1 MNVLRRFSEIE
12 DRDKSFARSRPLG
25 LPRPNISLLQNLMSL
40 MTVLIYSEN
49 FFVGNERRCCC
60 IVARQIATED
70 QRRTE
75 DAPQRHHRSLLVW
88 RELRRSTSAFLVGY
102 T

>member
-12 DRDKSFARSRPLG
+12 DRDKMFSRSGPLSF
-25 LPRPNISLLQNLMSL
+25 PRPNVSLLQGLMST
-40 MTVLIYSEN
+40 MTVLVHGED
-49 FFVGNERRCCC
+49 FFISNERRCCC
-60 IVARQIATED
+60 IVARQIAAED

-75 DAPQRHHRSLLVW
+75 DAPQRHHCSPLVW
-88 RELRRSTSAFLVGY
+88 RELRRSASALLVGY